1 MEGGEMLVTAQRRQ
15 ERLIETPVTVSAIG
29 ARGIEQLRLNNP
41 TQLRNLVPRLEFADT
56 TVIPSVAIRGIKL
69 NDFGFANESP
79 IALYTNDVY
88 MSSPVSA
95 LSEFY
100 DVSRVE
106 VQRGPQGTL
115 FGRNAT
121 GGLIQIITNKPTA
134 DFSGG
139 ASLQYGSFGQIILD
153 RKSTRLNSSH

>member
-1 MEGGEMLVTAQRRQ
+1 M
-15 ERLIETPVTVSAIG
+15 
-29 ARGIEQLRLNNP
+29 IEQLRLNKP
-41 TQLRNLVPRLEFADT
+41 TQLRNLFPNLEIADA
-56 TVIPSVAIRGIKL
+56 TVIPSVAIRCINL

-88 MSSPVSA
+88 MSSPVSD

-106 VQRGPQGTL
+106 VQRGQQGTL

-134 DFSGG
+134 DLSGG
-139 ASLQYGSFGQIILD
+139 ESLQYDSFGQITLD
-153 RKSTRLNSSH
+153 RKSTHLNSSHQCASRMTDS

>member
-1 MEGGEMLVTAQRRQ
+1 MSTQRARV
-15 ERLIETPVTVSAIG
+15 IEH
-29 ARGIEQLRLNNP
+29 LRLNKP
-41 TQLRNLVPRLEFADT
+41 TQVRNLVPSLDIADT
-56 TVIPSVAIRGIKL
+56 TVNPRVANRGIKL

-121 GGLIQIITNKPTA
+121 GGLRSEERRVGKECV
-134 DFSGG
+134 
-139 ASLQYGSFGQIILD
+139 
-153 RKSTRLNSSH
+153 STCRSRWSPYH

>member
-1 MEGGEMLVTAQRRQ
+1 
-15 ERLIETPVTVSAIG
+15 
-29 ARGIEQLRLNNP
+29 
-41 TQLRNLVPRLEFADT
+41 
-56 TVIPSVAIRGIKL
+56 
-69 NDFGFANESP
+69 
-79 IALYTNDVY
+79 

-139 ASLQYGSFGQIILD
+139 ASLQYGSFGQIILEGHQNLPISKTIRTRTAFIYNRDDGFQKNRYTGTRLD

>member
-1 MEGGEMLVTAQRRQ
+1 
-15 ERLIETPVTVSAIG
+15 
-29 ARGIEQLRLNNP
+29 
-41 TQLRNLVPRLEFADT
+41 
-56 TVIPSVAIRGIKL
+56 
-69 NDFGFANESP
+69 
-79 IALYTNDVY
+79 

-139 ASLQYGSFGQIILD
+139 ASLQYGSFGQIILEGHQNLPISKTIRTRTAFIYNRDDGFQKNRYTGTRFGKTKVWGIRETIAVDLRESITNSFIVNYSSTVNNPED
-153 RKSTRLNSSH
+153 RTSTRLNSSYSCKS